1 MNCLRL
7 VGRGFLVLLCANV
20 VLTAQTSSQPSD
32 QYPPP
37 PAQETTA
44 VSLETPDY
52 ANDTPAHIAVVDG
65 TATIERDGRVEKAE
79 ENIILL
85 AGDRLR
91 TERGRVE
98 VLFDD
103 GSALD
108 LDHDTRLDLMSD
120 SLVRLL
126 AGRIRL
132 TIARTTNALDY
143 RVDAAPGSVWIK
155 AAGDYRIGLS
165 DTRSGDV
172 ELGVTV
178 LRGSAELRN
187 AHGLTLVRAGTY
199 AAVTTSTAP
208 SLPLV
213 SNSAQW
219 DEFDRWVE
227 DQRDGR
233 YGVESV
239 RYLPEEIRSYGG
251 AFDQYGSWDYIPV
264 YGHVWYPR
272 VAVGWRPYY
281 HGRWS
286 FAARFGWFWVG
297 FDRYWGYPTHHY
309 GRWGYG
315 SNRWFWIPGHR
326 WSPAWVSWAY
336 APGYVSWCPLGFYNR
351 PVIAINNVFVG
362 NHPWPGWTF
371 VPRRAFVPNVVVANH
386 AVLSND
392 IAPGTSRQFTARP
405 IAPAAPAGL
414 VARAQPLRAPT
425 RSYAVPR
432 GSSSGDPAFD
442 SGSGAGFA
450 TTAGSSPGQSSIGA
464 SPSRPPTRIQ
474 QSRPGGSISGDG
486 RPDVPT
492 ASASSD
498 RAFPRLASPP
508 AQSSRPDSSASASRT
523 SRARPQTTTPDPSP
537 DRGVSALPRNYSPEP
552 RPSTPDSGFRS
563 RLPSSQRSAPE
574 LSAPEPSAFERR
586 AAPSVPRNY
595 SPEPRPS
602 APDSGFRSRLP
613 SSQRSAPEMSA
624 PEPRAFER
632 RAAPSVPRNY
642 SSEPPPSGFGGGSP
656 SRSYA
661 APRSEP
667 RSAPQEAPRAAPPSR
682 AAPQG
687 GGQGAQPSRRGGR
700 G

>member
-1 MNCLRL
+1 MNHVRI
-7 VGRGFLVLLCANV
+7 VGRSVLVLLCACV
-20 VLTAQTSSQPSD
+20 VLTAQASPQAAD

-52 ANDTPAHIAVVDG
+52 TNDTPAHIAVVDG
-65 TATIERDGRVEKAE
+65 IATIERDGRIEKAE

-108 LDHDTRLDLMSD
+108 LDHYTRLDLMSD

-132 TIARTTNALDY
+132 TIARTTSALDY

-187 AHGLTLVRAGTY
+187 THGMTLVRAGTY
-199 AAVTTSTAP
+199 AAVTASTAP

-213 SNSAQW
+213 SNSALW

-227 DQRDGR
+227 DQRDAR
-233 YGVESV
+233 YGTQSV

-264 YGHVWYPR
+264 YGNVWYPN
-272 VAVGWRPYY
+272 VAVGWQPYY

-297 FDRYWGYPTHHY
+297 FDRHWGWPTHHY

-336 APGYVSWCPLGFYNR
+336 APGYVSWCPLGFDNR
-351 PVIAINNVFVG
+351 PVVAVTNVFVH
-362 NHPWPGWTF
+362 NPWPGWTF
-371 VPRRAFVPNVVVANH
+371 VPRRAFVSNVVVANH
-386 AVLSND
+386 AVSSHA
-392 IAPGTSRQFTARP
+392 IAPGTSRQFVARP
-405 IAPAAPAGL
+405 SGPVAPAGS

-432 GSSSGDPAFD
+432 GSSADGPTFD

-450 TTAGSSPGQSSIGA
+450 TSQSSIA
-464 SPSRPPTRIQ
+464 PSSSRLPTRVP
-474 QSRPGGSISGDG
+474 QSRPAGAISGDG
-486 RPDVPT
+486 RPEVQTP
-492 ASASSD
+492 AVSSD
-498 RAFPRLASPP
+498 RAFPRLASPA
-508 AQSSRPDSSASASRT
+508 AQSSRPDSSGSPSRT

-552 RPSTPDSGFRS
+552 RPSAPDTSFRS
-563 RLPSSQRSAPE
+563 RVPGAQRAAPDQ
-574 LSAPEPSAFERR
+574 SAPEPRAFERR
-586 AAPSVPRNY
+586 AVPSVPRNY

-602 APDSGFRSRLP
+602 SPDTGFRSRVP
-613 SSQRSAPEMSA
+613 SSQPSAPESSDPA
-624 PEPRAFER
+624 PRAFER
-632 RAAPSVPRNY
+632 RAAPSGPPNY
-642 SSEPPPSGFGGGSP
+642 NPQPGPSGSGGGFP

-682 AAPQG
+682 SAPQG
-687 GGQGAQPSRRGGR
+687 GAPGQAQPSRRGGR

>member
-1 MNCLRL
+1 MNYLRL

-132 TIARTTNALDY
+132 TIARTTSALDY

-187 AHGLTLVRAGTY
+187 THGMTLVRAGTY

-251 AFDQYGSWDYIPV
+251 AFDSYGSWDYMPV

-272 VAVGWRPYY
+272 VAVGWQPYY

-297 FDRYWGYPTHHY
+297 YDRYWGWPTHHY

-315 SNRWFWIPGHR
+315 ANRWFWIPGHR

-362 NHPWPGWTF
+362 NPWPGWTF

-386 AVLSND
+386 AVSPHV

-405 IAPAAPAGL
+405 NAPVAPAGV

-432 GSSSGDPAFD
+432 GSSAGGPAFD
-442 SGSGAGFA
+442 GGGAGFA
-450 TTAGSSPGQSSIGA
+450 TAGSSPGQSSIAA
-464 SPSRPPTRIQ
+464 SPSRLPTRIQ
-474 QSRPGGSISGDG
+474 QSRPGGSISGDA
-486 RPDVPT
+486 RPDVQTP
-492 ASASSD
+492 SASSD
-498 RAFPRLASPP
+498 RAFPRLASPA
-508 AQSSRPDSSASASRT
+508 AQSSRPDSGSPSRT

-552 RPSTPDSGFRS
+552 RPSSPDSAFRSRQPGAQRSAEPSTPEPRAFERRAVPSAPRNYSPEPRLSSPDSGFQS

-574 LSAPEPSAFERR
+574 L
-586 AAPSVPRNY
+586 
-595 SPEPRPS
+595 
-602 APDSGFRSRLP
+602 G
-613 SSQRSAPEMSA
+613 A

-642 SSEPPPSGFGGGSP
+642 SPAPQPSGPGGEPP

-687 GGQGAQPSRRGGR
+687 GGQSAQPSRRGGR

>member
-1 MNCLRL
+1 MNYLRL
-7 VGRGFLVLLCANV
+7 VGRGLLVLLCANV
-20 VLTAQTSSQPSD
+20 VLTAQTSSQPLD

-52 ANDTPAHIAVVDG
+52 ANDTPAHIAIVDG

-108 LDHDTRLDLMSD
+108 LDHYTRLDLMSD

-132 TIARTTNALDY
+132 TIARTTSALEY

-187 AHGLTLVRAGTY
+187 THGMTLVRAGTY
-199 AAVTTSTAP
+199 AAVTASTAP

-213 SNSAQW
+213 SNSALW

-227 DQRDGR
+227 DQRDAR

-251 AFDQYGSWDYIPV
+251 AFDSYGSWDYIPV
-264 YGHVWYPR
+264 YGNVWYPR
-272 VAVGWRPYY
+272 VAVGWQPYY

-286 FAARFGWFWVG
+286 FAARFG
-297 FDRYWGYPTHHY
+297 
-309 GRWGYG
+309 
-315 SNRWFWIPGHR
+315 WFWIPGHR

-351 PVIAINNVFVG
+351 PVVAVTNVFVG
-362 NHPWPGWTF
+362 NPWPGWTF

-386 AVLSND
+386 AVSPHV

-405 IAPAAPAGL
+405 NAPVAPAGL

-432 GSSSGDPAFD
+432 GSSSGGPAFD
-442 SGSGAGFA
+442 GASGGGFA
-450 TTAGSSPGQSSIGA
+450 TAGRSPGQSSIEA
-464 SPSRPPTRIQ
+464 SPSRLPTRTP
-474 QSRPGGSISGDG
+474 QSRPVGSNSGDG
-486 RPDVPT
+486 RHDVQTPST
-492 ASASSD
+492 SSD

-508 AQSSRPDSSASASRT
+508 TQSSKPDSSGSPSRT

-552 RPSTPDSGFRS
+552 RPISPDGALRSRQPGAQRSAEPSASEPRAFERRAVPSVPRNYSPEPRLSSPDTGFQS

-574 LSAPEPSAFERR
+574 FGAPEPGAFERR

-595 SPEPRPS
+595 SP
-602 APDSGFRSRLP
+602 AP
-613 SSQRSAPEMSA
+613 Q
-624 PEPRAFER
+624 
-632 RAAPSVPRNY
+632 
-642 SSEPPPSGFGGGSP
+642 PSGSGGGSP

-682 AAPQG
+682 SAPQG
-687 GGQGAQPSRRGGR
+687 GGQSAQPSRRGGR